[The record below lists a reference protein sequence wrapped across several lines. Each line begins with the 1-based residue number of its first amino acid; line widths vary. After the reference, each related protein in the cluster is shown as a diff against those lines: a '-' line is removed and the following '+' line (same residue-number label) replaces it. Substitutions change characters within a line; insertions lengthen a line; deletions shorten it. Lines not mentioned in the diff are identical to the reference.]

1 LFLAGGLVVL
11 FVGFWTRV
19 LPAPD
24 FDALEVLPSLKVL
37 DAALAALVE
46 VCFLGAF
53 LWDKALPEDA
63 FVLRPVDLFLS
74 VFDAL
79 DAAFLPVTFLLG
91 IISIL
96 I

>member
-11 FVGFWTRV
+11 FFDFWDRV
-19 LPAPD
+19 LPAAD

-53 LWDKALPEDA
+53 VWDKALPEDA
-63 FVLRPVDLFLS
+63 FEVLPVDLLLS